1 MICGNGLWDIVANLC
16 FSYTRVT
23 IFLLGRF
30 MTSLKERSENKCS
43 FLGAPGWCLVDFGD
57 FHAANQKNKNTKM
70 YLPLRRQAENMRAGK
85 LALDFWELSLGFC
98 SVFGRGRR
106 PKAQR
111 KGGAWRPWRE
121 I

>member
-16 FSYTRVT
+16 FPYTRVT

-30 MTSLKERSENKCS
+30 RPTSKERSKKNCS
-43 FLGAPGWCLVDFGD
+43 FLGVPGCCLVGFSN

-70 YLPLRRQAENMRAGK
+70 CLPIWRQAENKRAGK

-106 PKAQR
+106 PKRAN
-111 KGGAWRPWRE
+111 KY
-121 I
+121 